1 MLRDLMARHGRT
13 WIIAEGSGGGC
24 YAVRRVSLWAHGLER
39 GLCNVRCGA
48 TVEELARNLEE
59 ETRLERRSRPRQ
71 AF

>member
-13 WIIAEGSGGGC
+13 WIIAEGAGGC
-24 YAVRRVSLWAHGLER
+24 YAVRRVSLRAHGLER

-48 TVEELARNLEE
+48 TVEELARNLDE
-59 ETRLERRSRPRQ
+59 ETRLEKRSRLHQ